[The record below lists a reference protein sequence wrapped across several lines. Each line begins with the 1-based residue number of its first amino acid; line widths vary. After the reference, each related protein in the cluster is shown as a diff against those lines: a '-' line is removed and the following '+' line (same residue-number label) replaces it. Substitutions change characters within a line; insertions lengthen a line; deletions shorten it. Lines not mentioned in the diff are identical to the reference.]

1 MKEVGSVVPSFV
13 LYFTQLYL
21 QLENISCFDIHLTQ
35 SVSLNFFQ
43 TVQKTEKRGVCVC
56 VCVCIY
62 IYIYM
67 LYTTYI
73 YTYTYIHM
81 YTYIQHMDKFFI
93 DDIFAL
99 INLNSLAF
107 SLGILSFTPH
117 SQLFSVR
124 TTSNY

>member
-56 VCVCIY
+56 VCVCVCMCVCMLLLFY
-62 IYIYM
+62 ILRINA
-67 LYTTYI
+67 LCQNI
-73 YTYTYIHM
+73 FQRGISEH
-81 YTYIQHMDKFFI
+81 FI
-93 DDIFAL
+93 RA
-99 INLNSLAF
+99 N
-107 SLGILSFTPH
+107 
-117 SQLFSVR
+117 
-124 TTSNY
+124 